1 MQFKKVIANQ
11 SVKQR
16 LIAQVNENR
25 VSHAQLFE
33 EREGSGALALAIA
46 YAQYINCLQPVDN
59 DSCGSCSSCI
69 KFEKLQH
76 PDVQLIFPTATTK
89 EVSKNPTSS
98 QFFKEWTGAVLANPY
113 LSLQNWIE
121 LLEVENKQV
130 SIAVLDSEEI
140 LNKLS
145 LRAYEA
151 KKKIIIL
158 WFPEK
163 MNIATSNKLL
173 KILEEPDPHTVFLL
187 VCQDLDA
194 LLPTILSRVQ
204 IIKVAK
210 PSMEEI
216 ASGLPQ
222 NFDVSEEAAK
232 AFAAICE
239 NNVNRAIELA
249 SGNEDQ
255 DFYIVNFQN
264 WMRYCYTAN
273 VIEISQW
280 VDAVATIGRE
290 KQKNLAEY
298 GLRFFRECLV
308 YNFGS
313 NLNTLHE
320 KEIQFLQK
328 FAPFIH
334 GGNIVLLS
342 EAFEDLHNQI
352 MRNANPKIT
361 FMNLSLNISKMLK
374 LKAEF

>member
-1 MQFKKVIANQ
+1 MQFKKVIANVA
-11 SVKQR
+11 VKQR
-16 LIAQVNENR
+16 LISQVNENR

-46 YAQYINCLQPVDN
+46 YAQYINCLQPVDD
-59 DSCGSCSSCI
+59 DSCGTCSSCI

-89 EVSKNPTSS
+89 EVSKNPTSY

-113 LSLQNWIE
+113 LSLQNWLE

-140 LNKLS
+140 LSKLS

-163 MNIATSNKLL
+163 MNIAASNKLL

-204 IIKVAK
+204 LIKVAK

-232 AFAAICE
+232 AFAAICD
-239 NNVNRAIELA
+239 NNVNRALELA

-264 WMRYCYTAN
+264 WMRCCYTAN

-313 NLNTLHE
+313 TLNTLHE

>member
-1 MQFKKVIANQ
+1 MQFKKVIANVA
-11 SVKQR
+11 VKQR
-16 LIAQVNENR
+16 LISQVNENR

-46 YAQYINCLQPVDN
+46 YAQYINCLQPVDD
-59 DSCGSCSSCI
+59 DSCGTCSSCI

-89 EVSKNPTSS
+89 EVSKNPTSY

-113 LSLQNWIE
+113 LSLHNWIE

-140 LNKLS
+140 LSKLS

-163 MNIATSNKLL
+163 MNIAASNKLL

-204 IIKVAK
+204 LIKVTK

-216 ASGLPQ
+216 SSGLTQ

-232 AFAAICE
+232 AFAATCD
-239 NNVNRAIELA
+239 NNVNRALELA

-308 YNFGS
+308 YNFGR

-342 EAFEDLHNQI
+342 EAFEDLYHQI